1 MRLRLGK
8 DSVLKIEPGQPL
20 LFLHAGA
27 RCRPCARLRC
37 NYMGSPGQRNRP
49 ERGAGGTAGDGLP
62 ATKPRVSVAAGYWKA
77 YDGIVPAGR
86 LVQIKEETYAV
97 ERYDSLT
104 GYLSNH

>member
-1 MRLRLGK
+1 MRVPVAVPAHGSDAITWAFRDKGT
-8 DSVLKIEPGQPL
+8 VLKG
-20 LFLHAGA
+20 
-27 RCRPCARLRC
+27 
-37 NYMGSPGQRNRP
+37 
-49 ERGAGGTAGDGLP
+49 GAGGTAGDGLP